1 MQKGIGLTTEPSY
14 RYQNLWIPSTF
25 RAEFV
30 ASNDSLV
37 SATSVRAPFRRVVDL
52 WWHAIGLG
60 VVAGEKTPLP
70 TPPRPTLVN
79 FSEADILQS
88 DPWRLTHLE
97 LLVLGEQGVDAAC
110 NPAAVIQ
117 AANEYALTGFRLLA
131 KELRG
136 QSDLQLHLFSLVR

>member
-1 MQKGIGLTTEPSY
+1 MTTESSY

-37 SATSVRAPFRRVVDL
+37 SGTNPRAPFARQVDL
-52 WWHAIGLG
+52 WWHAIELG
-60 VVAGEKTPLP
+60 VMAGEKTPLP
-70 TPPRPTLVN
+70 TPQRPALSN

-88 DPWRLTHLE
+88 DPWRITHLE

-110 NPAAVIQ
+110 NPATVVLT
-117 AANEYALTGFRLLA
+117 ANEYALTGFRLLA

-136 QSDLQLHLFSLVR
+136 QSDLQVHLFSLVQ